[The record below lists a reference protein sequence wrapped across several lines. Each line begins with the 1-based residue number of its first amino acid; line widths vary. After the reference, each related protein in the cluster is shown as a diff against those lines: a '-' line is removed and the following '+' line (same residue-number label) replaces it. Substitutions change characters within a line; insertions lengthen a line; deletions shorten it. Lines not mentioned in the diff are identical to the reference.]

1 MNTQKKLD
9 TLSSVLNKT
18 QSDLQKLND
27 TYNKTVNQL
36 HEEEEKVQ
44 KFETNINGEIANRIG
59 EIIQQ
64 KIELDK
70 QIGVIR
76 ISLSEKDEEIKQLN
90 VQIIQFERELRIEMN
105 EHNDTRDELEE
116 AKVQIKLQ
124 KEKVA
129 TVQRQMHEK
138 LKEIDNQQ

>member
-59 EIIQQ
+59 EIIQ
-64 KIELDK
+64 
-70 QIGVIR
+70 
-76 ISLSEKDEEIKQLN
+76 
-90 VQIIQFERELRIEMN
+90 
-105 EHNDTRDELEE
+105 
-116 AKVQIKLQ
+116 
-124 KEKVA
+124 
-129 TVQRQMHEK
+129 
-138 LKEIDNQQ
+138 